1 MSVSRLFRRKE
12 KRASRVFTIKNR
24 YGIHARPAALF
35 VKAVSVFDSE
45 VWVLKDGNK
54 VSGKSIMGLLSIEAS
69 RNAQI
74 KVTAMGPDADEALG
88 AIESLIDGNFD
99 ED

>member
-1 MSVSRLFRRKE
+1 MSRLFGRK

-35 VKAVSVFDSE
+35 VKAMSVFDSE
-45 VWVLKDGNK
+45 ISVVKGGNR

-74 KVTAMGPDADEALG
+74 KVTATGPDAIEALD
-88 AIESLIDGNFD
+88 AVQALIDSKFD